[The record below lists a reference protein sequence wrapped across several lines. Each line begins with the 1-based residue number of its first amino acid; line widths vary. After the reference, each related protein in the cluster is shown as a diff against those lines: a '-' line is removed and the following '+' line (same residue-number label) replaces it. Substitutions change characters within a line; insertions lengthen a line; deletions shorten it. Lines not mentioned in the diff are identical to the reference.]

1 MKFSR
6 FVRKR
11 FQSSSSAKPR
21 RFKARRRPLVPLEN
35 ERSRKKRKRFS
46 KVALKSAEKIHAPA
60 APEASQPVNLP
71 VQLVAAPTAQIAL
84 IRADFFSGDGPIRRS
99 IESFLLD
106 QRSVHTRNSYGKDL
120 KRFMKFMAT
129 RPREQQLDRALI
141 IAYKEFLLF
150 EKLAHTTVD
159 RHLATL
165 RSFFDWLV
173 EDGLLMQNPATK
185 VRFLS
190 PRRLSTTR
198 GFSDAEV
205 LAILA
210 KPDLHRRTGALHYAI
225 LLVLFYCGLRRSEL
239 CDLMVSDVSSERGQY
254 VLKLIGKGNRE
265 RLIPIIKPV
274 KSALDY
280 YFFITGRKWDEG
292 DVPLF
297 APIRNHRTG
306 ILKKKL
312 DPSHIFYV
320 VKRYARLAGIKER
333 VSPHSCR
340 ATAISNARDHHVP
353 DRAIQEFAGWTSPDM
368 ITRYDKRKT
377 SIEESAA
384 LSIDYQEKTPISD
397 ETSDPSFSAE
407 QTVI

>member
-11 FQSSSSAKPR
+11 FQNPKPR
-21 RFKARRRPLVPLEN
+21 ATPRRP
-35 ERSRKKRKRFS
+35 RSELSRPRKR
-46 KVALKSAEKIHAPA
+46 PA
-60 APEASQPVNLP
+60 QKLALP
-71 VQLVAAPTAQIAL
+71 VQLVAAPTAQPPMV
-84 IRADFFSGDGPIRRS
+84 RADFFSQDGPIRRS
-99 IESFLLD
+99 IESFLQD
-106 QRSVHTRNSYGKDL
+106 QRSVHTRTSYGKDL
-120 KRFMKFMAT
+120 KRFMRFMAT
-129 RPREQQLDRALI
+129 RERDQKLDRALI
-141 IAYKEFLLF
+141 VAYKDFLLF

-173 EDGLLMQNPATK
+173 EDGLLLQNPAAN

-190 PRRLSTTR
+190 PKRLSTTR
-198 GFSDAEV
+198 GFSDEEV
-205 LAILA
+205 LKILA

-225 LLVLFYCGLRRSEL
+225 LLVLFYCGLRRSEV
-239 CDLMVSDVSSERGQY
+239 CDLLVEDVSAERGRFI
-254 VLKLIGKGNRE
+254 LKLIGKGNRE
-265 RLIPIIKPV
+265 RIIPLITPV

-280 YFFITGRKWDEG
+280 YFFITGRKWD
-292 DVPLF
+292 DRDAPLF
-297 APIRNHRTG
+297 SPVRNHRTG

-312 DPSHIFYV
+312 DSSHIFYI

-377 SIEESAA
+377 AIEDSAA
-384 LSIDYQEKTPISD
+384 LSISYEKIA
-397 ETSDPSFSAE
+397 EHAEQNVSAE
-407 QTVI
+407 ASPT